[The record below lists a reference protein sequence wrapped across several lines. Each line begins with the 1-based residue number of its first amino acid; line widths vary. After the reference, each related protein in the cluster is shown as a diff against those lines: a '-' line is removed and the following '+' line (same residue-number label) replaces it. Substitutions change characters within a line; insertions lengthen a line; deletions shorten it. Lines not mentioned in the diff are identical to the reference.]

1 MLYVIYFLLLV
12 FSCDD
17 IKSSGIISQ
26 FRFENEKYD
35 RIHTFYIYD
44 YVTKKQI
51 SKNSRKLKHGDGRR
65 SFHYYFSHNANIPTA
80 KLKHAKSLDESHE
93 ILKDYRHSLKF
104 VFFKNSVGEEKVVD
118 CVTDP
123 GNQMCKFE

>member
-26 FRFENEKYD
+26 FRFENEEFD

-104 VFFKNSVGEEKVVD
+104 VFLKIQLVK
-118 CVTDP
+118 
-123 GNQMCKFE
+123 KKLLIA

>member
-26 FRFENEKYD
+26 FRFENEVFD
-35 RIHTFYIYD
+35 RIHTFYVYD
-44 YVTKKQI
+44 YVTIKQI
-51 SKNSRKLKHGDGRR
+51 SENSRNLKHVDGRR

-93 ILKDYRHSLKF
+93 ILKDYRYSLKF

-123 GNQMCKFE
+123 GNQMCEFE